1 MLSSYYPAIKSA
13 HVGLAALSFLF
24 YLWRGG
30 MLLANS
36 PNLDSAWARILPHIF
51 YTLLIAAGA
60 TLATLGELWGQG
72 WIWLKIT
79 LLVGFV
85 VLGAIAFRRHSQ
97 LPRGRRA
104 ILWFVGLCLF
114 GFIFAVAGYHHAQV
128 NAPEAA
134 AASAIALA
142 TAA

>member
-24 YLWRGG
+24 YLLRGG

-36 PNLDSAWARILPHIF
+36 PKLESPWARILPHVF
-51 YTLLIAAGA
+51 YTLLIAAGV
-60 TLATLGELWGQG
+60 TLATLGEMWGQT
-72 WIWLKIT
+72 WIWIKIT

-85 VLGAIAFRRHSQ
+85 VLGAIAFRRNSQ

-128 NAPEAA
+128 NAPDGA
-134 AASAIALA
+134 AASAIVMI